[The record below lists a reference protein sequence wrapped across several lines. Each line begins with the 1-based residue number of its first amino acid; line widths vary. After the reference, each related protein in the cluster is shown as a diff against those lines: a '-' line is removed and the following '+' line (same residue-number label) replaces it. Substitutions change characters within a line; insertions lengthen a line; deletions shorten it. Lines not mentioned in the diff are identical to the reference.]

1 MKNTKH
7 VEMSLTK
14 DVQDLYAEY
23 YNILIIEIQVH
34 FSKWRESLINGLE
47 ILTLLNFTSLLIRR
61 TSMSVSKS

>member
-34 FSKWRESLINGLE
+34 LPVNGE
-47 ILTLLNFTSLLIRR
+47 KVLLMDWKF
-61 TSMSVSKS
+61 

>member
-61 TSMSVSKS
+61 TSMLVSKS